1 MKPVGAVTRCRRFSG
16 PTARFDF
23 SNTLHLTLSYTLY
36 LMLPYT
42 LPYLIPYL
50 IPYTLPY
57 LIPYLIPY
65 ILSIEPWDA
74 GPRPLSGKHSTGDPR
89 CGSSPPCIP
98 VQLGLAYT
106 QHWPKSCTH
115 ELEDGRGKHGQPHS
129 IHAPR
134 DFNNPFRVLTLTL
147 TIKRVIRR

>member
-36 LMLPYT
+36 LTLPYT

-50 IPYTLPY
+50 TLYLTLYLIPYLTLYLIY

-65 ILSIEPWDA
+65 TFTLSHSTILLPPHV
-74 GPRPLSGKHSTGDPR
+74 GPRRISPQQSKSAIISP
-89 CGSSPPCIP
+89 SSLHP
-98 VQLGLAYT
+98 VGLYN
-106 QHWPKSCTH
+106 KLSCTRPSGLGCRSS
-115 ELEDGRGKHGQPHS
+115 EL
-129 IHAPR
+129 PR
-134 DFNNPFRVLTLTL
+134 PPR
-147 TIKRVIRR
+147 